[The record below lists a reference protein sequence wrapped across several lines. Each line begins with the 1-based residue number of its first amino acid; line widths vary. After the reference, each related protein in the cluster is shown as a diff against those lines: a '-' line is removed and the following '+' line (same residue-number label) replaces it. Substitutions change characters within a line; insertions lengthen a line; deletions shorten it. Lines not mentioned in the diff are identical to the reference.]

1 MALPNSKR
9 VLTLVASKDTIRW
22 FISLTEATVRVL
34 VAPILEPLRVIDS
47 VIVTVKLAEVIVEA
61 IYGSSS

>member
-1 MALPNSKR
+1 